1 MTASENSA
9 ASGRP
14 SPVHQQQPN
23 PHLKQTAPLSQVPG
37 PDPAPAP
44 GIVVRFVLGVGWVA
58 AGAPAMGGLM
68 QRSSQK
74 QSLFNYGTGGGA
86 KRVSIKHLRG
96 SIAVPQ
102 GSQCGK

>member
-1 MTASENSA
+1 MAGRAPAGSRGLG
-9 ASGRP
+9 GRP
-14 SPVHQQQPN
+14 RW
-23 PHLKQTAPLSQVPG
+23 PG
-37 PDPAPAP
+37 PAPAP